1 MKQWKK
7 FIKILPKSSK
17 NSFKM
22 DLETIPILAKV
33 AKVLTEEIKVLM
45 EEIKVLMEEIMETK
59 VLVDIK
65 VMAKIIK

>member
-1 MKQWKK
+1 
-7 FIKILPKSSK
+7 
-17 NSFKM
+17 M